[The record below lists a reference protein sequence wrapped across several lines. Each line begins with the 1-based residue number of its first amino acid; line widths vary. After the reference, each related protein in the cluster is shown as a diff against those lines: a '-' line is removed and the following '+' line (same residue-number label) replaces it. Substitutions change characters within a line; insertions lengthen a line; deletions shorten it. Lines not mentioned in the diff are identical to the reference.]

1 MPKSKS
7 KSDASKA
14 AIAAKLAVKEQ
25 DADAKAAHARWLS
38 GSALDMARPLPD
50 DLRDAVAALVED
62 STDLAEDKKA
72 LAAAERGICN
82 AIAGQFFE
90 YVAQGGDPAQ
100 LNMDICMSFNWPLV
114 THLECGKEIRIEGT
128 DKKPATFGQV
138 MSKISKVWATDGTLP
153 RLYSSTDKQAVTIV
167 KRYRQIK
174 QAEIS
179 AHEKIA
185 KAQKAAAKAVNEN
198 LGKLT
203 PAELKG
209 RLDEAQRLA
218 AQLEEMYNLTK

>member
-1 MPKSKS
+1 MPKQNE
-7 KSDASKA
+7 
-14 AIAAKLAVKEQ
+14 AIAAKVAVKEQ
-25 DADAKAAHARWLS
+25 DREASAAHARWLS

-62 STDLAEDKKA
+62 SRDLAADKKA

-82 AIAGQFFE
+82 AIASQFFE
-90 YVAQGGDPAQ
+90 HVSAGGDPAT
-100 LNMDICMSFNWPLV
+100 LNMDICLSFNWPLV
-114 THLECGKEIRIEGT
+114 THMACGKEIRIEGSE
-128 DKKPATFGQV
+128 KKPATFGQV
-138 MSKISKVWATDGTLP
+138 MSKISKVWSADGVIP
-153 RLYSSTDKQAVTIV
+153 RQYSSTDKQAVTIV

-174 QAEIS
+174 QAEVG
-179 AHEKIA
+179 AHEKIE
-185 KAQKAAAKAVNEN
+185 KTQKAVAKAVNEN

-218 AQLEEMYNLTK
+218 AQLEEMYKLTK